1 MQKTAFLIDD
11 DPDQLLV
18 LKLFLE
24 RVGFTVASARSGEHG
39 LRLADE
45 ALPAV
50 LVCDLRMPDMDGFET
65 VRRFREKEGSVD
77 TRIPVIVLTASPNCE
92 QQALD
97 AGADF
102 VCLKRAANGDLKR
115 ILSGIFK
122 R

>member
-1 MQKTAFLIDD
+1 MQKTALLIDD

-24 RVGFTVASARSGEHG
+24 RVGFRVSTARSGAHG
-39 LRLADE
+39 LRIADE
-45 ALPAV
+45 GLPSV
-50 LVCDLRMPDMDGFET
+50 LVCDLRMPEMDGFET

-77 TRIPVIVLTASPNCE
+77 ARIPVIVLTASPNVE

-102 VCLKRAANGDLKR
+102 VCLKRAATGDLKR